1 MKEWPRKAVE
11 VFLFGFGTTWQGEG
25 EKKTLIEMNTQP
37 TPPPPLTVGTL
48 IALTGWGPPGGPFWE
63 YRACGPA
70 SMLTFDP
77 HGHLRRSVVLK
88 NITPHPTF
96 SSRATGKQVGLWGQ
110 MEGESHGCLARWRYD
125 TPSWAKL
132 LASTIKHR
140 FCRLIRRCLKSAA
153 SVVHHTATRQMLP
166 APTEVLR
173 LTAVA

>member
-11 VFLFGFGTTWQGEG
+11 VFLFGFGTTWQEEG

-37 TPPPPLTVGTL
+37 TPTPTVGTL

-77 HGHLRRSVVLK
+77 HGHLCSSVVLK

-110 MEGESHGCLARWRYD
+110 MEGESHVCRARWRYN

-132 LASTIKHR
+132 LVSTIKHR
-140 FCRLIRRCLKSAA
+140 FCRLIRRCEECSISCA
-153 SVVHHTATRQMLP
+153 SHS
-166 APTEVLR
+166 
-173 LTAVA
+173 